1 LNPPARSAGKP
12 CRLDR
17 ALVQRGLAPTRSRA
31 QALILAGRV
40 FSGTERMDKP
50 GTRIRPDRDLRVEA
64 GPRFVGRGGYK
75 LHGAL
80 DTFGIDVRGLDALD
94 VGASTGGFTQVLL
107 EGGASRV
114 IALDV
119 GRGQLDWS
127 LRNDPRVVV
136 LEGVNARHLSPG
148 DLPFRPA
155 IAVLD
160 VSFISLELVL
170 DPVAS
175 CLLPPGRLVALVKPQ
190 FEAGRGRVGKGG
202 IVRDPAVHREVLD
215 RLLWFCGHRGWGILG
230 VAASPIR
237 GAEGN
242 VEFFLDIAPG
252 GETADGFD
260 AAAALDAAVRA
271 GIGDEGGTSTEG
283 A

>member
-1 LNPPARSAGKP
+1 
-12 CRLDR
+12 
-17 ALVQRGLAPTRSRA
+17 
-31 QALILAGRV
+31 
-40 FSGTERMDKP
+40 M
-50 GTRIRPDRDLRVEA
+50 
-64 GPRFVGRGGYK
+64 GRGGYK

-80 DTFGIDVRGLDALD
+80 ETFGIEVRDLDALD

-107 EGGASRV
+107 EAGAARV

-160 VSFISLELVL
+160 VSFISLQLVL
-170 DPVAS
+170 EPVAA

-215 RLLWFCGHRGWGILG
+215 RLLGFCGHRGWGILG
-230 VAASPIR
+230 IAASPIR

-271 GIGDEGGTSTEG
+271 GIGDQGGTSTEG